1 MGKANHIVAA
11 RMRCRRI
18 HTICGIRNLQEF
30 VAICLIR
37 VEFTHP
43 GFAGRLTKRKGG
55 TTALWKSLA
64 DKQEFPIKTLLET
77 EALAAYLEAL
87 GARQ

>member
-43 GFAGRLTKRKGG
+43 GGAGRLTKQKGG
-55 TTALWKSLA
+55 VAALWKGLAGKKQFPLPALIETESLA
-64 DKQEFPIKTLLET
+64 GYLRALET
-77 EALAAYLEAL
+77 
-87 GARQ
+87 RR